1 MDVAPSLDEEHETRD
16 ALQRVAERIGS
27 QMPTVLVPKV
37 ALNMIFADRLLFR
50 KPFKRQLKSAAAFP
64 LPAIVSS
71 RSVLWFV
78 L

>member
-1 MDVAPSLDEEHETRD
+1 
-16 ALQRVAERIGS
+16 
-27 QMPTVLVPKV
+27 MPTVLVPKV